1 MRARLVAFAND
12 LRTTF
17 ESLAVRFVSSDDG
30 SGTGGGG
37 GGGLEQLRKRA
48 IKTMVVVIR

>member
-37 GGGLEQLRKRA
+37 GLEQLRKRA